1 MSSSIPSQSQVFGSL
16 GPVSGPAGEVGTQ
29 VETPSSLYPL
39 LDSLAAPQQIR
50 HFTPDQLERLAAEVR
65 AFIIASVSET
75 GGHFSSN
82 LGTVELTVALFHH
95 FDFLQDRIVWDVG
108 HQAYP
113 HKILT
118 GRKDRFPTLRQH
130 HGLSGFLKR
139 DESPYDHFGAGHA
152 STSISAALGMAKAR
166 DIQKQEHACIA
177 VIGDGSMTAGMAFE
191 GLNQA
196 GYLEAKNFLVI
207 LNDNDMSI
215 NPNVGSLQGYL
226 NQIMSGQY
234 YHRWRDRIEQAI
246 KAIPLEGLSKG
257 VAKAA
262 KWSEE
267 SFKRLMVPGLLFE
280 DLGFRYIGPVN
291 GHDVNATS
299 RALAEAKEK
308 MKDGPVLL
316 HVQTKKGYG
325 YEPAVQDPLKWHGV
339 TAFDAEA
346 GEIIKVQTDPSKPA
360 PPSYTS
366 VFGKSLVELARNDA
380 KIVGITAAMLD
391 GTGLNLFQKA
401 FPDRCFDVGIAE
413 QHAVTFAAGLA
424 AQGMRP
430 VCAIYST
437 FLQRGFDQVAH
448 DVCIQ
453 DLPVTFALDRAGIVG
468 ADGPTHH
475 GLYDLAYLRCLPN
488 IILMAPKDENELRR
502 MLMTALY
509 CGHPAALRYPRGNGL
524 GVALEDPIT
533 PLPVGKGEL
542 LREGGD
548 LLLCALGAMV
558 EPALR
563 IAESLAEDGIA
574 CAVINARFV
583 KPMDEALIHA
593 WARRCKAV
601 VTLEEGCAPAGFG
614 GAVAESL
621 ADAGLTRPLLRCAV
635 ADHLVHHGDPKRL
648 LEEEGLGPKSLE
660 GRIRIFFRDI

>member
-1 MSSSIPSQSQVFGSL
+1 MQASSSP
-16 GPVSGPAGEVGTQ
+16 
-29 VETPSSLYPL
+29 YPL
-39 LDSLAAPQQIR
+39 LDSLTAPQQVK
-50 HFTPDQLERLAAEVR
+50 HFSPAQMQELAAEVR
-65 AFIIASVSET
+65 AFLITSVSET

-118 GRKDRFPTLRQH
+118 GRRDRFPTLRMH

-166 DIQKQEHACIA
+166 DLQKQDHVCIA

-191 GLNQA
+191 ALNQA
-196 GYLEAKNFLVI
+196 GYLVTKNFLVI

-234 YHRWRDRIEQAI
+234 YHRWRERIEHAI
-246 KAIPLEGLSKG
+246 KAIPIGGLSKG

-280 DLGFRYIGPVN
+280 DLGFRYLGPVN
-291 GHDVNATS
+291 GHDVDATS
-299 RALAEAKEK
+299 KALAEAKEK

-325 YEPAVQDPLKWHGV
+325 YEPAMQDPMKWHGV
-339 TAFDAEA
+339 TAFDAES
-346 GEIIKVQTDPSKPA
+346 GEITKVVVDPAKPA
-360 PPSYTS
+360 SPSYTS
-366 VFGKSLVELARNDA
+366 VFGKTLVELARTDE

-391 GTGLNLFQKA
+391 GTGLNFLQKA

-430 VCAIYST
+430 VVAIYST

-453 DLPVTFALDRAGIVG
+453 NLPVTFVLDRAGIVG

-488 IILMAPKDENELRR
+488 IVIMAPRDENELRR
-502 MLMTALY
+502 MLMTAIY
-509 CGHPAALRYPRGNGL
+509 CGHPAAVRYPRGNGL
-524 GVALEDPIT
+524 GVTLQEPVD
-533 PLPVGKGEL
+533 PLPLGKGEL
-542 LREGGD
+542 LREGED

-558 EPALR
+558 EPALK
-563 IAESLAEDGIA
+563 LAETLAKEGLS
-574 CAVINARFV
+574 CAVLNARFV
-583 KPMDEALIHA
+583 KPLDSVLIHA
-593 WARRCKAV
+593 WADRCKGL
-601 VTLEEGCAPAGFG
+601 VTLEEGCAPGGFSS
-614 GAVAESL
+614 AVAESM
-621 ADAGLTRPLLRCAV
+621 ADAGLLRPLLRGAI
-635 ADHLVHHGDPKRL
+635 ADHLVQHGDPKRL
-648 LEEEGLGPKSLE
+648 LEDEGLGPDQLE
-660 GRIRIFFRDI
+660 RRVRAFAAKL

>member
-1 MSSSIPSQSQVFGSL
+1 MDSSAHP
-16 GPVSGPAGEVGTQ
+16 
-29 VETPSSLYPL
+29 YPL

-50 HFTPDQLERLAAEVR
+50 HFTPGQLERLAAEVR
-65 AFIIASVSET
+65 AFVIASVSET

-118 GRKDRFPTLRQH
+118 GRMDRFPTLRQH

-166 DIQKQEHACIA
+166 DLQKQNHTCIA

-234 YHRWRDRIEQAI
+234 YQRWRDRIEHAI
-246 KAIPLEGLSKG
+246 KSIPLEGLSKG

-280 DLGFRYIGPVN
+280 DLGFRYLGPVN

-299 RALAEAKEK
+299 KALAEAKEK

-339 TAFDAEA
+339 TAFDAES
-346 GEIIKVQTDPSKPA
+346 GEIIKVQPDPAKPA

-366 VFGKSLVELARNDA
+366 VFGKALVDLAKKDD

-391 GTGLNLFQKA
+391 GTGLNFLQKA

-430 VCAIYST
+430 VAAIYST

-502 MLMTALY
+502 MLMTAVY

-524 GVALEDPIT
+524 GVPLEEPIT
-533 PLPVGKGEL
+533 ALPIGKGEL

-548 LLLCALGAMV
+548 LVLCALGALV

-563 IAESLAEDGIA
+563 IAESLAAEGID
-574 CAVINARFV
+574 CAVINARFI
-583 KPMDEALIHA
+583 KPLDETLLHT
-593 WARRCKAV
+593 WARRCRGV
-601 VTLEEGCAPAGFG
+601 VTLEEGCAPGGFS

-621 ADAGLTRPLLRCAV
+621 ADAGLVRPLLRCAV
-635 ADHLVHHGDPKRL
+635 PDHLVHHGDPKRL
-648 LEEEGLGPKSLE
+648 LEEEGLSPNILE
-660 GRIRIFFRDI
+660 ARIRNFVHQI

>member
-1 MSSSIPSQSQVFGSL
+1 MTEAP
-16 GPVSGPAGEVGTQ
+16 
-29 VETPSSLYPL
+29 SLYPL
-39 LDSLAAPQQIR
+39 LDSLAAPQQVR
-50 HFTPDQLERLAAEVR
+50 HFTPAQLEQLAAEVR
-65 AFIIASVSET
+65 AFLIASVSET

-166 DIQKQEHACIA
+166 DIQKQDHACIA
-177 VIGDGSMTAGMAFE
+177 VIGDGSLTAGMAFE
-191 GLNQA
+191 ALNQA
-196 GYLEAKNFLVI
+196 GYLATKNFLVI

-234 YHRWRDRIEQAI
+234 YQRWRDRIEHAI
-246 KAIPLEGLSKG
+246 KAIPLESVSKG

-280 DLGFRYIGPVN
+280 DLGFRYMGPVN
-291 GHDVNATS
+291 GHDVHAVS
-299 RALAEAKEK
+299 RALVEAKEK

-325 YEPAVQDPLKWHGV
+325 YEPAVQDPQKWHGV

-346 GEIIKVQTDPSKPA
+346 GEIIKVTSDPAKPA

-366 VFGKSLVELARNDA
+366 VFGKTLVELAKHDE
-380 KIVGITAAMLD
+380 KIVAITAAMLD
-391 GTGLNLFQKA
+391 GTGLNFFQKA

-430 VCAIYST
+430 VAAIYST

-453 DLPVTFALDRAGIVG
+453 DLPVTFALDRGGIVG

-475 GLYDLAYLRCLPN
+475 GLYDMAFLRCLPN
-488 IILMAPKDENELRR
+488 IVLMAPKDENELRR
-502 MLMTALY
+502 MLMTAVY

-524 GVALEDPIT
+524 GVPLEEPIT
-533 PLPVGKGEL
+533 ALPLGKGEL
-542 LREGGD
+542 LRGGSD
-548 LLLCALGAMV
+548 LLLCAIGSMV
-558 EPALR
+558 DPALR
-563 IAESLAEDGIA
+563 TAEILATEGIS
-574 CAVINARFV
+574 CAVVNARFI
-583 KPMDEALIHA
+583 KPLDADLIHE
-593 WARRCKAV
+593 WARSCRAV
-601 VTLEEGCAPAGFG
+601 VTLEEGCAPGGFG
-614 GAVAESL
+614 AAVAESL
-621 ADAGLTRPLLRCAV
+621 ADGGVVRPLFRCAV
-635 ADHLVHHGDPKRL
+635 PDHLVHHGDPKRL
-648 LEEEGLGPKSLE
+648 LEEEGLSPASLLR
-660 GRIRIFFRDI
+660 RIREFHGTLK

>member
-1 MSSSIPSQSQVFGSL
+1 MTDSAEP
-16 GPVSGPAGEVGTQ
+16 
-29 VETPSSLYPL
+29 YPL
-39 LDSLAAPQQIR
+39 LDSLSAPQQVR
-50 HFTPDQLERLAAEVR
+50 HFTPTQLEQLAAEVR
-65 AFIIASVSET
+65 TFLITSVSET

-95 FDFLQDRIVWDVG
+95 FDFLEDRIVWDVG

-166 DIQKQEHACIA
+166 DIQKQDHACIA

-196 GYLEAKNFLVI
+196 GYLATRNFLVI

-234 YHRWRDRIEQAI
+234 YHRWRDRIEHAI
-246 KAIPLEGLSKG
+246 KAIPLESVSKG

-280 DLGFRYIGPVN
+280 DLGFRYMGPVN
-291 GHDVNATS
+291 GHDVHAVS
-299 RALAEAKEK
+299 KALAEAREK

-325 YEPAVQDPLKWHGV
+325 YEPAVQDPQKWHGV

-346 GEIIKVQTDPSKPA
+346 GEIIKVTIDPTKPA

-366 VFGKSLVELARNDA
+366 VFGKALVELAKHDE

-391 GTGLNLFQKA
+391 GTGINFFQKA

-430 VCAIYST
+430 VAAIYST

-453 DLPVTFALDRAGIVG
+453 DLPVTFALDRGGIVG

-475 GLYDLAYLRCLPN
+475 GLYDMAFLRCLPN
-488 IILMAPKDENELRR
+488 IVLMAPKDENELRR
-502 MLMTALY
+502 MLMTAVY
-509 CGHPAALRYPRGNGL
+509 CGHPAALRYPRGGGL
-524 GVALEDPIT
+524 GVPLENPIT
-533 PLPVGKGEL
+533 ALPVGKGEL
-542 LREGGD
+542 LREGSD
-548 LLLCALGAMV
+548 LLLFAIGSMV
-558 EPALR
+558 DPALR
-563 IAESLAEDGIA
+563 TAEALAAEGIS
-574 CAVINARFV
+574 CAVINARFI
-583 KPMDEALIHA
+583 KPLDTDLLHE
-593 WARRCKAV
+593 WAQKCRAV
-601 VTLEEGCAPAGFG
+601 VTLEEGCAPGGFG
-614 GAVAESL
+614 AAVAESL
-621 ADAGLTRPLLRCAV
+621 ADGGLLRPVFRCAV
-635 ADHLVHHGDPKRL
+635 PDHLVHHGDPKRL
-648 LEEEGLGPKSLE
+648 LEEEGLSPAILLR
-660 GRIRIFFRDI
+660 RIREFHGTLK

>member
-1 MSSSIPSQSQVFGSL
+1 MPT
-16 GPVSGPAGEVGTQ
+16 PAS
-29 VETPSSLYPL
+29 PHPL
-39 LDSLAAPQQIR
+39 LDSLAAPQQVK
-50 HFTPDQLERLAAEVR
+50 HFTPPQLEQLAAEVR
-65 AFIIASVSET
+65 SFLITSVSET

-118 GRKDRFPTLRQH
+118 GRKDRFSTLRMH

-166 DIQKQEHACIA
+166 DLQKQDHACIA

-196 GYLEAKNFLVI
+196 GYLVTKNFLVI

-234 YHRWRDRIEQAI
+234 YQRWRDRIEHAI
-246 KAIPLEGLSKG
+246 KAIPLESVSKG

-280 DLGFRYIGPVN
+280 DLGFRYLGPVN
-291 GHDVNATS
+291 GHDVHATS

-325 YEPAVQDPLKWHGV
+325 YAPAVQDPLKWHGV

-346 GEIIKVQTDPSKPA
+346 GEIIKVQGDPAKPA

-366 VFGKSLVELARNDA
+366 VFGKALVELAKTDE

-391 GTGLNLFQKA
+391 GTGMNLLQKT
-401 FPDRCFDVGIAE
+401 FPERCFDVGIAE

-488 IILMAPKDENELRR
+488 IVLMAPKDENELRR
-502 MLMTALY
+502 MLMTAIY

-524 GVALEDPIT
+524 GVVMEEPIT
-533 PLPVGKGEL
+533 ALPLGKGEL
-542 LREGGD
+542 LREGED
-548 LLLCALGAMV
+548 LLLCAIGAMV
-558 EPALR
+558 EPARR
-563 IAESLAEDGIA
+563 IAETLAQEGLS
-574 CAVINARFV
+574 CAVINARFI
-583 KPMDEALIHA
+583 KPLDEPLIHA
-593 WARRCKAV
+593 WARRCRGVIA
-601 VTLEEGCAPAGFG
+601 LEEGCAPGGFS
-614 GAVAESL
+614 GALAESL
-621 ADAGLTRPLLRCAV
+621 ADAGISTPLLRCAIP
-635 ADHLVHHGDPKRL
+635 DHIVHHGDPKCL
-648 LEEEGLGPKSLE
+648 LQDEGLSPLQLE
-660 GRIRIFFRDI
+660 ARIREFAARL

>member
-1 MSSSIPSQSQVFGSL
+1 MQT
-16 GPVSGPAGEVGTQ
+16 PAS
-29 VETPSSLYPL
+29 PYPL

-50 HFTPDQLERLAAEVR
+50 HFSPGQMEVLAAEVR
-65 AFIIASVSET
+65 AFLITSVSET

-118 GRKDRFPTLRQH
+118 GRRDRFPTLRMH

-166 DIQKQEHACIA
+166 DLQKQDHVCIA

-191 GLNQA
+191 ALNQA
-196 GYLEAKNFLVI
+196 GYLVTKNFLVI

-234 YHRWRDRIEQAI
+234 YQRWRDRIEHAI

-280 DLGFRYIGPVN
+280 DLGFRYLGPVN
-291 GHDVNATS
+291 GHDVDATS
-299 RALAEAKEK
+299 KALAEAKEK

-325 YEPAVQDPLKWHGV
+325 YEPAMQDPMKWHGV
-339 TAFDAEA
+339 TAFDAES
-346 GEIIKVQTDPSKPA
+346 GELIKVVVDPAKPA

-366 VFGKSLVELARNDA
+366 VFGKTLVELARTDE

-391 GTGLNLFQKA
+391 GTGMNFLQKA

-424 AQGMRP
+424 AEGMRP
-430 VCAIYST
+430 VVAIYST

-453 DLPVTFALDRAGIVG
+453 NLPVTFVLDRAGIVG

-488 IILMAPKDENELRR
+488 IVIMAPRHENELRQ
-502 MLMTALY
+502 MLMTAIY
-509 CGHPAALRYPRGNGL
+509 CGHPAAVRYPRGNGL
-524 GVALEDPIT
+524 GVTLQEPAV
-533 PLPVGKGEL
+533 PLPLGKGEL
-542 LREGGD
+542 LREGDD

-558 EPALR
+558 EPALK
-563 IAESLAEDGIA
+563 LAEVLAKDGLS

-583 KPMDEALIHA
+583 KPLDSVLIHA
-593 WARRCKAV
+593 WADRCKGV
-601 VTLEEGCAPAGFG
+601 VTLEEGCAPGGFSS
-614 GAVAESL
+614 AVAESL
-621 ADAGLTRPLLRCAV
+621 ADAGLLRPLLRCAV
-635 ADHLVHHGDPKRL
+635 ADHLVQHGDPKRL
-648 LEEEGLGPKSLE
+648 LEEEGLSPEQLE
-660 GRIRIFFRDI
+660 RRIRAFAAKL

>member
-1 MSSSIPSQSQVFGSL
+1 MSATTPAL
-16 GPVSGPAGEVGTQ
+16 GAVGASPAR
-29 VETPSSLYPL
+29 YPL
-39 LDSLAAPQQIR
+39 LDALGAPEAIR
-50 HFTPDQLERLAAEVR
+50 QLSGVQLQELSGEVR
-65 AFIIASVSET
+65 RFLIDSISET
-75 GGHFSSN
+75 GGHFASN
-82 LGTVELTVALFHH
+82 LGTVELTVALFNQ
-95 FDFLQDRIVWDVG
+95 FDFRKDRVIWDVG

-139 DESPYDHFGAGHA
+139 DECPVYDHFGAGHA

-166 DIQKQEHACIA
+166 DLQHEDHTCVA

-196 GYLEAKNFLVI
+196 GYLETKNFLVI

-215 NPNVGSLQGYL
+215 SPNVGSLQGYL

-234 YHRWRDRIEQAI
+234 YNRWRDRIEAAI
-246 KAIPLEGLSKG
+246 KAIPLETVSKG
-257 VAKAA
+257 VARAA
-262 KWSEE
+262 KWSEDN
-267 SFKRLMVPGLLFE
+267 FKRLMVPGLLFE
-280 DLGFRYIGPVN
+280 DLGFRYMGPVN
-291 GHDVNATS
+291 GHDVAATV
-299 RALAEAKEK
+299 RALQDAKEK

-325 YEPAVQDPLKWHGV
+325 YDPAVADPLKWHGV

-346 GEIIKVQTDPSKPA
+346 GEMRKAVTDPAKPA

-366 VFGKSLVELARNDA
+366 IFGKALVELAKQDE
-380 KIVGITAAMLD
+380 KIVGITAAMD
-391 GTGLNLFQKA
+391 TGTGLDIFSRS
-401 FPDRCFDVGIAE
+401 FPDRMFDVGIAE

-453 DLPVTFALDRAGIVG
+453 NLPVTFAMDRAGIVG

-488 IILMAPKDENELRR
+488 LVLMAPKDENELRR
-502 MLMTALY
+502 MLMTAVY
-509 CGHPAALRYPRGNGL
+509 SNRPAALRYPRGNGL
-524 GVALEDPIT
+524 GVPLDETIT
-533 PLPVGKGEL
+533 PLPIGQGEL
-542 LREGGD
+542 LREGD
-548 LLLCALGAMV
+548 QLLLAALGSMV
-558 EPALR
+558 APALR
-563 IAESLAEDGIA
+563 IAERLAEDGIA
-574 CAVINARFV
+574 CTVINARYV
-583 KPMDEALIHA
+583 KPLDSELLGR
-593 WARRCKAV
+593 WARASRAV
-601 VTLEEGCAPAGFG
+601 VALEEGCSPG
-614 GAVAESL
+614 GYSSAIAEFL
-621 ADAGLTRPLLRCAV
+621 ADEGILKPLLRCAV
-635 ADHLVHHGDPKRL
+635 PDHIVHHGDPKRL
-648 LEEEGLGPKSLE
+648 MDEEGLGLE
-660 GRIRIFFRDI
+660 ALTARIRAFHAQLN